1 MNKYT
6 GRIMITLI
14 AVCILILWN
23 ILDYYLGSQSVPLIL
38 RSLFCLLILSVV
50 WKLGTYFDRS
60 KLLIHQLSE
69 SQRRYKNLLV
79 ETKMILENI
88 QEVVFQT
95 DGEGNFIYL
104 NPAWTDVTGYERTE
118 SLYSS
123 FYHYITFEDKK
134 RVKSKLVEYT
144 AAKRA
149 EGKLETS
156 YRKKSGGEFYAH
168 VQFKMYYDNEGYL
181 IGTVGTI
188 QDITDRKLEEREWR
202 EMNEHLALKSQKLS
216 IAGQLAAGIA
226 HEVRNPL
233 TSISGFLQ
241 LIKNEFPDKDTYFDI
256 IFGEIKRIELV
267 LSEMLV
273 LAKPQAIHFR
283 EKNMISILDQVAVLI
298 ESNAILHNIQIEKSL
313 PSTEIIVECDE
324 NQLKQ
329 VFINLIKNAIE
340 ALPDGGNI
348 HMSCRLKGEY
358 VIIAIEDDGMGI
370 PKEKISKLGE
380 PFFSTKEKGTG
391 LGLTVCLRIIKDH
404 YGHINVNSSLNKGT
418 TFEVVLPVVNHHKI
432 LEPV

>member
-1 MNKYT
+1 MNKYA
-6 GRIMITLI
+6 GRMIITLL

-23 ILDYYLGSQSVPLIL
+23 IFDFIFGNQSVPLL
-38 RSLFCLLILSVV
+38 YSSLFCIIILAVV
-50 WKLGTYFDRS
+50 WKLGTYIDHS
-60 KLLIHQLSE
+60 KLLIQQLSE
-69 SQRRYKNLLV
+69 SQRRYKNLLD
-79 ETKMILENI
+79 ETKMVLENI

-104 NPAWTDVTGYERTE
+104 NPAWTDVTGYERSE

-123 FYHYITFEDKK
+123 FYHYITFEEKK
-134 RVKSKLVEYT
+134 RVRSTLADYT
-144 AAKRA
+144 ASKRV
-149 EGKLETS
+149 EGRLETS
-156 YRKKSGGEFYAH
+156 YRKKSGGEFFAYVH
-168 VQFKMYYDNEGYL
+168 FKMYYDNEGYL

-188 QDITDRKLEEREWR
+188 QDITDRKLEEREWK

-241 LIKNEFPDKDTYFDI
+241 LIKNEFPDKDSYFDI

-283 EKNMISILDQVAVLI
+283 EKNMVSILEQVSVLI
-298 ESNAILHNIQIEKSL
+298 ESNAILHNIQLKKSF
-313 PSTEIIVECDE
+313 PSEEIIVDCDE

-340 ALPDGGNI
+340 AMPNGGNI
-348 HMSCRLKGEY
+348 HISCRLKGEA
-358 VIIAIEDDGMGI
+358 VIISIEDDGMGI

-404 YGHINVNSSLNKGT
+404 YGHINVNSSLNNGT
-418 TFEVVLPVVNHHKI
+418 TFEVILPAVNRKSI

>member
-6 GRIMITLI
+6 GRIMIVSL
-14 AVCILILWN
+14 AVFILFIWN
-23 ILDYYLGSQSVPLIL
+23 IYDYYFVSHSIHWML
-38 RSLFCLLILSVV
+38 RSILYIIILAVV
-50 WKLGTYFDRS
+50 WKFGAYFDRS
-60 KLLIHQLSE
+60 KLLIKQLSE
-69 SQRRYKNLLV
+69 SQRRYKNLLD
-79 ETKMILENI
+79 ETKMVLDNI

-104 NPAWTDVTGYERTE
+104 NPAWTAVTGYKRAE

-123 FYHYITFEDKK
+123 FYHYLPFEE
-134 RVKSKLVEYT
+134 KSKVKTTLMDYT
-144 AAKRA
+144 YSKSQ
-149 EGKLETS
+149 EGRLETT
-156 YRKKSGGEFYAH
+156 YRKKSGGEFFADVH
-168 VQFKMYYDNEGYL
+168 FKMYYDQDGYL

-188 QDITDRKLEEREWR
+188 HDITERKLAEQEWR
-202 EMNEHLALKSQKLS
+202 ELNEHLALKSQKLS

-233 TSISGFLQ
+233 TSINGFLQ
-241 LIKNEFPDKDTYFDI
+241 LIKNEFPEKDTYFNI
-256 IFGEIKRIELV
+256 IFEEIKRIELV

-273 LAKPQAIHFR
+273 LSKPQAIHFK
-283 EKNMISILDQVAVLI
+283 EKNVITILDQVAALI
-298 ESNAILHNIQIEKSL
+298 ESNATLNNIQLVKEL
-313 PSTEIIVECDE
+313 PEDEILVDCDE

-340 ALPDGGNI
+340 AMPNGGNI
-348 HMSCRLKGEY
+348 TLSCCVKGSS
-358 VIIAIEDDGMGI
+358 VIVSITDEGIGI

-380 PFFSTKEKGTG
+380 PFFSTKDKGTG

-404 YGHINVNSSLNKGT
+404 YGHINVTSHTDEGT
-418 TFEVVLPVVNHHKI
+418 TFEVVLPVMNHRSL